1 MGAKG
6 ASQRLRLV
14 VAPWVGDLVLALA
27 LAMVALLSAW
37 GRPGSRLALQVAV
50 PLVLVW
56 RRRAPLAV
64 AGAMSAVLV
73 PHDVLMGDEVTLAG
87 VAALLIVMYSVAA
100 YEQSLTR
107 ALVGGVVL
115 GVAANTD
122 LIVGGLGH
130 DDFWPFRLLFLAGV
144 WLAGW
149 VVHRQRR
156 QVGELTDQAVVLARE
171 REERAAAAVAQER
184 ARLAR
189 ELHDVVA
196 HSVSVMVVQA
206 GAAEQ
211 VLAGDPERARAPLQS
226 IQTTGRQTVVELRRL
241 LGILREGDHE
251 LATAPQPSLGQLDG
265 LVADARDAGV
275 AVSATVEG
283 TPRSLPPSIDLSAY
297 RIVQEGLTNVIKHAG
312 HATAQVLVRYT
323 DHALELQVTDDGPG
337 SPDGPDGPDGESGG
351 HGLLGVRERVALFG
365 GSFQAGNRAEGGFGL
380 RALLPLDEVP
390 R

>member
-14 VAPWVGDLVLALA
+14 VAPWVGDLVLALV
-27 LAMVALLSAW
+27 LALLAVLSAL
-37 GRPGSRLALQVAV
+37 GRPGSQLAIQAAV

-56 RRRAPLAV
+56 RRRAPLA
-64 AGAMSAVLV
+64 AACAMGGVLAL
-73 PHDVLMGDEVTLAG
+73 HDLLWGDEVTLAG
-87 VAALLIVMYSVAA
+87 VAALLIAMYSAA
-100 YEQSLTR
+100 AHEQSR
-107 ALVGGVVL
+107 ARAIVGGVVL

-130 DDFWPFRLLFLAGV
+130 DDFWPFRFVFLAGV

-149 VVHRQRR
+149 VVRHQRR
-156 QVGELTDQAVVLARE
+156 QVGELTYQAVQLARD

-251 LATAPQPSLGQLDG
+251 LATAPQPSLAQLDG
-265 LVADARDAGV
+265 LVAEARNAGV
-275 AVSATVEG
+275 SVSATVEG
-283 TPRSLPPSIDLSAY
+283 TPTPLPPSIDLSAY
-297 RIVQEGLTNVIKHAG
+297 RIVQEGLTNVIKHAA
-312 HATAQVLVRYT
+312 HANAQVRVRYL

-337 SPDGPDGPDGESGG
+337 RPDEESTG

-365 GSFQAGNRAEGGFGL
+365 GTFQAGNRAEGGFGL

>member
-1 MGAKG
+1 MGAK
-6 ASQRLRLV
+6 ATSQRLRLA
-14 VAPWVGDLVLALA
+14 VAPWVGDLALPLALS
-27 LAMVALLSAW
+27 LLGLLSAW
-37 GRPGSRLALQVAV
+37 GRPGSQLAIQAAI
-50 PLVLVW
+50 PLVLVG
-56 RRRAPLAV
+56 RRRAPLLTAL
-64 AGAMSAVLV
+64 AMSVLLA
-73 PHDVLMGDEVTLAG
+73 PHDLVMGDEVTVAG
-87 VAALLIVMYSVAA
+87 IAALLIAMYSVAA
-100 YEQSLTR
+100 YEQSLAR

-122 LIVGGLGH
+122 LIFGALSQ
-130 DDFWPFRLLFLAGV
+130 DEFWPFRLLFLAGA
-144 WLAGW
+144 WLTGR

-156 QVGELTDQAVVLARE
+156 QVGELTHETVVLARD
-171 REERAAAAVAQER
+171 REDRAAAAVAQER

-226 IQTTGRQTVVELRRL
+226 IQATGRQTVVELRRL
-241 LGILREGDHE
+241 LGILREGDQE
-251 LATAPQPSLGQLDG
+251 LATAPQPSLAQLDG
-265 LVADARDAGV
+265 LVADARSAGV
-275 AVSATVEG
+275 SVSAAVEG
-283 TPRSLPPSIDLSAY
+283 TPKPLPPSIDLSAY

-312 HATAQVLVRYT
+312 HANAQVRVRYL

-337 SPDGPDGPDGESGG
+337 QPDGESSG

>member
-1 MGAKG
+1 MGATG

-27 LAMVALLSAW
+27 LSLLALLSAL
-37 GRPGSRLALQVAV
+37 GRPGSQLAIQAAV
-50 PLVLVW
+50 PLTLVW
-56 RRRAPLAV
+56 RRRAPLV
-64 AGAMSAVLV
+64 AACAMGGLLAL
-73 PHDVLMGDEVTLAG
+73 HDLLWGDEVTLAG
-87 VAALLIVMYSVAA
+87 VAALLIALYSVAA
-100 YEQSLTR
+100 YEQSVAKAIL
-107 ALVGGVVL
+107 GGVVL

-130 DDFWPFRLLFLAGV
+130 DDFWPFRFVFLAGV

-149 VVHRQRR
+149 VVRHQRR
-156 QVGELTDQAVVLARE
+156 QVGELTHQAVQLARD

-211 VLAGDPERARAPLQS
+211 VLAGDPERARAPLRS
-226 IQTTGRQTVVELRRL
+226 IQATGRQTVVELRRL
-241 LGILREGDHE
+241 LGILREGDQE
-251 LATAPQPSLGQLDG
+251 LATAPQPSLGQLDE
-265 LVADARDAGV
+265 LLADARGAGV
-275 AVSATVEG
+275 SVSATVEG
-283 TPRSLPPSIDLSAY
+283 TPQPLPPSVDLSAY

-312 HATAQVLVRYT
+312 HANAQVLVRYT

-337 SPDGPDGPDGESGG
+337 RPDGESSG

-365 GSFQAGNRAEGGFGL
+365 GILQAGNRAEGGFGL

>member
-27 LAMVALLSAW
+27 LSLLALLSAW
-37 GRPGSRLALQVAV
+37 GRPASQLAIQAAV
-50 PLVLVW
+50 PMVLVW
-56 RRRAPLAV
+56 RRRAPLLATF
-64 AGAMSAVLV
+64 AMSAVLV
-73 PHDVLMGDEVTLAG
+73 PHDLLMGDEVTLAG
-87 VAALLIVMYSVAA
+87 VATLLIVLYSLAA
-100 YEQSLTR
+100 YEQSLAR

-122 LIVGGLGH
+122 LLVHGLSQ
-130 DDFWPFRLLFLAGV
+130 DAFWPFRLLFLAGA
-144 WLAGW
+144 WLVGR
-149 VVHRQRR
+149 VVHHQRR
-156 QVGELTDQAVVLARE
+156 QVGELTHQAVRLARD

-226 IQTTGRQTVVELRRL
+226 IQATGRQTVVELRRL

-251 LATAPQPSLGQLDG
+251 LATAPQPSLGQLEG
-265 LVADARDAGV
+265 LLADARNAGV
-275 AVSATVEG
+275 AVSATVQG
-283 TPRSLPPSIDLSAY
+283 SPRPLPPSIDLSAY
-297 RIVQEGLTNVIKHAG
+297 RIVQEGLTNVIKHASQ
-312 HATAQVLVRYT
+312 ATAQVLVCYT

-337 SPDGPDGPDGESGG
+337 TPDGESGG

-365 GSFQAGNRAEGGFGL
+365 GTFQAGNRAEGGFGL

>member
-6 ASQRLRLV
+6 ASQRLRLA

-27 LAMVALLSAW
+27 LSLLALLSAL
-37 GRPGSRLALQVAV
+37 GRPGSQLVIQAAV

-56 RRRAPLAV
+56 RRRAPLV
-64 AGAMSAVLV
+64 AAGVMSAVLV
-73 PHDVLMGDEVTLAG
+73 PHDLLMGDEVTLAG
-87 VAALLIVMYSVAA
+87 VATLLIVLYSLAA
-100 YEQSLTR
+100 YEQSVAI

-122 LIVGGLGH
+122 LIVHGLSH
-130 DDFWPFRLLFLAGV
+130 DDFWPFRFAFLAGA
-144 WLAGW
+144 WLVGR
-149 VVHRQRR
+149 VVRRQRR
-156 QVGELTDQAVVLARE
+156 QVGELTHQAVRLARD

-226 IQTTGRQTVVELRRL
+226 IQATGRQTVVELRRL
-241 LGILREGDHE
+241 LGILREGDQE
-251 LATAPQPSLGQLDG
+251 LATAPQPSLAQLDG
-265 LVADARDAGV
+265 LLADARDAGV
-275 AVSATVEG
+275 AVSATVAG
-283 TPRSLPPSIDLSAY
+283 TPRPLPPSIDLSAY
-297 RIVQEGLTNVIKHAG
+297 RIVQEGLTNVIKHAA
-312 HATAQVLVRYT
+312 HATAQVRVCYL

-337 SPDGPDGPDGESGG
+337 SPAGESGG

>member
-1 MGAKG
+1 MGAK
-6 ASQRLRLV
+6 ATSQRLRLA
-14 VAPWVGDLVLALA
+14 VAPWVGDLALPLALS
-27 LAMVALLSAW
+27 LLGLLSAL
-37 GRPGSRLALQVAV
+37 GRPGSQLAIQAAI
-50 PLVLVW
+50 PLVLVG
-56 RRRAPLAV
+56 RRRAPLLTAL
-64 AGAMSAVLV
+64 AMSVVLA
-73 PHDVLMGDEVTLAG
+73 PHDLVMGDEVTLAG
-87 VAALLIVMYSVAA
+87 IAALLIAMYSLAA
-100 YEQSLTR
+100 YEPSLAR

-122 LIVGGLGH
+122 LLVAGLSQ
-130 DDFWPFRLLFLAGV
+130 DDFWPFRFLFLAGA
-144 WLAGW
+144 WLTGR
-149 VVHRQRR
+149 VVHHQRH
-156 QVGELTDQAVVLARE
+156 QVGELTDQAVVLARD
-171 REERAAAAVAQER
+171 REERAVAAVAQER

-241 LGILREGDHE
+241 LGILRQGDHE
-251 LATAPQPSLGQLDG
+251 LATAPQPSLAQLDG
-265 LVADARDAGV
+265 LLEDARHAGV

-283 TPRSLPPSIDLSAY
+283 APRPLPPSIDLSAY
-297 RIVQEGLTNVIKHAG
+297 RILQEGLTNVIKHAA
-312 HATAQVLVRYT
+312 HASAQVRVCYL

-337 SPDGPDGPDGESGG
+337 RPDGPDGEPGG

-365 GSFQAGNRAEGGFGL
+365 GSFQAGNRAQGGFGL

>member
-1 MGAKG
+1 MGAK
-6 ASQRLRLV
+6 ATSQRLRLA
-14 VAPWVGDLVLALA
+14 VAPWVGDLALALA
-27 LAMVALLSAW
+27 LSLLALLSAL
-37 GRPGSRLALQVAV
+37 GRPGSQLAIQAAV

-56 RRRAPLAV
+56 RRRAPLLA
-64 AGAMSAVLV
+64 AGVMSAVLI
-73 PHDVLMGDEVTLAG
+73 PHDLLMGDEVTLAG
-87 VAALLIVMYSVAA
+87 VATLLIVMYSLAA
-100 YEQSLTR
+100 YEQSVAR
-107 ALVGGVVL
+107 ALVGGLVL

-122 LIVGGLGH
+122 LIVNGLSH
-130 DDFWPFRLLFLAGV
+130 DDFWPFRFVFLAGA
-144 WLAGW
+144 WLVGR
-149 VVHRQRR
+149 VVRHQRR
-156 QVGELTDQAVVLARE
+156 QVGELTHQAVRLARD

-251 LATAPQPSLGQLDG
+251 LTTAPQPSLGQLDG
-265 LVADARDAGV
+265 LLADARNAGV

-283 TPRSLPPSIDLSAY
+283 TPRPLPPSIDLSAY
-297 RIVQEGLTNVIKHAG
+297 RIVQEGLTNVIKHAA
-312 HATAQVLVRYT
+312 HANAQVRVRYL

-337 SPDGPDGPDGESGG
+337 SPAGESSG

-380 RALLPLDEVP
+380 RVLLPLDEVP

>member
-6 ASQRLRLV
+6 ASQRLRLG
-14 VAPWVGDLVLALA
+14 VAPWAGDLVLALA
-27 LAMVALLSAW
+27 LSLLALLSAL
-37 GRPGSRLALQVAV
+37 GRPASQLAIQAAV

-56 RRRAPLAV
+56 RRRAPLLA
-64 AGAMSAVLV
+64 AGVMSAVLV

-87 VAALLIVMYSVAA
+87 VATLLIVMYSLAA
-100 YEQSLTR
+100 YEPSVAR

-122 LIVGGLGH
+122 LIVHGVSQ
-130 DDFWPFRLLFLAGV
+130 DDFWPFRFVFLAGA
-144 WLAGW
+144 WLTGR
-149 VVHRQRR
+149 VVHHQRR
-156 QVGELTDQAVVLARE
+156 QFGELTHQAVRLARD

-184 ARLAR
+184 TQLAR

-196 HSVSVMVVQA
+196 HSVSVMVIQA

-251 LATAPQPSLGQLDG
+251 LATAPQPSLAQLDA
-265 LVADARDAGV
+265 LLTDARDAGV

-283 TPRSLPPSIDLSAY
+283 TPRPLPLSIDLSAY
-297 RIVQEGLTNVIKHAG
+297 RIVQEGLTNVIKHAA
-312 HATAQVLVRYT
+312 HATAQVRVRYT

-337 SPDGPDGPDGESGG
+337 RRPDGPDGESGG

>member
-1 MGAKG
+1 MGAK
-6 ASQRLRLV
+6 ASSQRLRLA
-14 VAPWVGDLVLALA
+14 VAPWIGDLVLALA
-27 LAMVALLSAW
+27 LAMVALLAAW
-37 GRPGSRLALQVAV
+37 GRPGPRLALQVAV
-50 PLVLVW
+50 PLLLVW

-64 AGAMSAVLV
+64 AGVMSGVLAL
-73 PHDVLMGDEVTLAG
+73 HDLRWGDEVTLAG
-87 VAALLIVMYSVAA
+87 VAALLIAMYSVAA

-122 LIVGGLGH
+122 LIVGGLSH
-130 DDFWPFRLLFLAGV
+130 DAFWPFRLLFLAGV

-196 HSVSVMVVQA
+196 HSVSVMVIQA

-241 LGILREGDHE
+241 LGILREGDQE

-275 AVSATVEG
+275 AVSALVEG
-283 TPRSLPPSIDLSAY
+283 TPRPLPPSIDLSAY
-297 RIVQEGLTNVIKHAG
+297 RIVQEGLTNVIKHAA
-312 HATAQVLVRYT
+312 HATAQVRVRYT

-337 SPDGPDGPDGESGG
+337 RRPDGPDGESGG

-380 RALLPLDEVP
+380 RALLPLDEVV

>member
-6 ASQRLRLV
+6 ANQRLRFA
-14 VAPWVGDLVLALA
+14 VAPWVGDLALALA
-27 LAMVALLSAW
+27 LSVLALLSAL
-37 GRPGSRLALQVAV
+37 GRPGSQLAIQAAV

-64 AGAMSAVLV
+64 ACAMGGVLAL
-73 PHDVLMGDEVTLAG
+73 HDLLWGDEVTLAG

-100 YEQSLTR
+100 YEQSLAR
-107 ALVGGVVL
+107 ALAGGVVL

-130 DDFWPFRLLFLAGV
+130 DAFWPFRLLFLAGV

-149 VVHRQRR
+149 VVHHQRR

-226 IQTTGRQTVVELRRL
+226 IQATGRQTVVELRRL

-275 AVSATVEG
+275 AVSALVEG
-283 TPRSLPPSIDLSAY
+283 TPRPLPPSIDLSAY
-297 RIVQEGLTNVIKHAG
+297 RIVQEGLTNVIKHAA
-312 HATAQVLVRYT
+312 HATAQVRVRYL
-323 DHALELQVTDDGPG
+323 DHALEVQVTDDGPG
-337 SPDGPDGPDGESGG
+337 RPDGPDGESGG

-380 RALLPLDEVP
+380 RALLPLDEVV

>member
-6 ASQRLRLV
+6 ASQRLRLA

-27 LAMVALLSAW
+27 LAMVAVLAAL
-37 GRPGSRLALQVAV
+37 GRPGPQLAIQVAV

-56 RRRAPLAV
+56 RRRAPLA
-64 AGAMSAVLV
+64 AACAMSGVLA
-73 PHDVLMGDEVTLAG
+73 PHDLLWGDEVTLAG
-87 VAALLIVMYSVAA
+87 VAALLIAMYSVAA
-100 YEQSLTR
+100 YEQLLAR

-130 DDFWPFRLLFLAGV
+130 DAFWPFRLLFLAGV

-156 QVGELTDQAVVLARE
+156 QVGELTDQAVVLARD
-171 REERAAAAVAQER
+171 REERAAAAVVQER

-206 GAAEQ
+206 GAAQQ
-211 VLAGDPERARAPLQS
+211 VLAGDPQRARAPLQS

-241 LGILREGDHE
+241 LGILREGDQE
-251 LATAPQPSLGQLDG
+251 LATAPQPSLAQLDG
-265 LVADARDAGV
+265 LLADARNAGV
-275 AVSATVEG
+275 SVSVSASVEG
-283 TPRSLPPSIDLSAY
+283 TPTPLPPSIDLSAY
-297 RIVQEGLTNVIKHAG
+297 RIVQEGLTNVIKHAA
-312 HATAQVLVRYT
+312 HANAQVLVRYT

-337 SPDGPDGPDGESGG
+337 RPDGESGG

-365 GSFQAGNRAEGGFGL
+365 GTLQAGNRAEGGFGL

-390 R
+390 Q

>member
-1 MGAKG
+1 MGAK
-6 ASQRLRLV
+6 ATSQRLRLA
-14 VAPWVGDLVLALA
+14 VAPWVGDLALALA
-27 LAMVALLSAW
+27 LAAVGLLSAL
-37 GRPGSRLALQVAV
+37 GRPGSQLAVQAAI

-64 AGAMSAVLV
+64 AGVMSAVLV
-73 PHDVLMGDEVTLAG
+73 PHDLLMGDEVTLAG
-87 VAALLIVMYSVAA
+87 VATLLIVMYSVAA

-107 ALVGGVVL
+107 ALVGGLVL

-122 LIVGGLGH
+122 LIVNGLSH
-130 DDFWPFRLLFLAGV
+130 DDFWPFRFAFLAGAWTV
-144 WLAGW
+144 GR
-149 VVHRQRR
+149 VVRHQRR
-156 QVGELTDQAVVLARE
+156 QVGELTHQAVRLARD

-211 VLAGDPERARAPLQS
+211 VLANDPERARAPLQS

-251 LATAPQPSLGQLDG
+251 LGTAPQPSLGQLDG
-265 LVADARDAGV
+265 LVAEARNAGV

-283 TPRSLPPSIDLSAY
+283 TPRPLPPSIDLSAY

-312 HATAQVLVRYT
+312 HANAQVRVRYL
-323 DHALELQVTDDGPG
+323 DHALELQVLDDGPG
-337 SPDGPDGPDGESGG
+337 RPDGESTG

-365 GSFQAGNRAEGGFGL
+365 GTFQAGNRAEGGFGL

>member
-1 MGAKG
+1 MGG
-6 ASQRLRLV
+6 
-14 VAPWVGDLVLALA
+14 VLAL
-27 LAMVALLSAW
+27 
-37 GRPGSRLALQVAV
+37 
-50 PLVLVW
+50 
-56 RRRAPLAV
+56 
-64 AGAMSAVLV
+64 
-73 PHDVLMGDEVTLAG
+73 HDVLWGDEVTLAG
-87 VAALLIVMYSVAA
+87 VAALLIAIYSVAA
-100 YEQSLTR
+100 YEQPLAR
-107 ALVGGVVL
+107 AILGGVVL

-122 LIVGGLGH
+122 LLVGGLGH
-130 DDFWPFRLLFLAGV
+130 DDFWPFRFVFLAGV

-149 VVHRQRR
+149 VVRRQRR
-156 QVGELTDQAVVLARE
+156 QVGELTHQAARLARD

-226 IQTTGRQTVVELRRL
+226 IQATGRQTVVELRRL
-241 LGILREGDHE
+241 LGILREGDQQ

-275 AVSATVEG
+275 AVSAAVEG
-283 TPRSLPPSIDLSAY
+283 TPRPLPPSIDLSAY

-312 HATAQVLVRYT
+312 HANAQVRVRYL

-337 SPDGPDGPDGESGG
+337 RPDGPDGESGG

-365 GSFQAGNRAEGGFGL
+365 GTFQAGNRAEGGFGL
-380 RALLPLDEVP
+380 RALLPLDEVA

>member
-1 MGAKG
+1 MGAK
-6 ASQRLRLV
+6 ATSQRLRLT
-14 VAPWVGDLVLALA
+14 VAPWAGDLGLPLALS
-27 LAMVALLSAW
+27 LLALLSAW
-37 GRPGSRLALQVAV
+37 GRPGSQLAIQAAI
-50 PLVLVW
+50 PLVLLW
-56 RRRAPLAV
+56 RRRAPLLA
-64 AGAMSAVLV
+64 AGVMSAVLV
-73 PHDVLMGDEVTLAG
+73 PHDLLMGDEVTLAG
-87 VAALLIVMYSVAA
+87 VATLLIVMYSLAA
-100 YEQSLTR
+100 YEQSVAR

-122 LIVGGLGH
+122 LIVHGLSH
-130 DDFWPFRLLFLAGV
+130 DDFWPFRFAFLAGA
-144 WLAGW
+144 WLTGW
-149 VVHRQRR
+149 VVRRQRR
-156 QVGELTDQAVVLARE
+156 QVGELTHQAVRLARD

-226 IQTTGRQTVVELRRL
+226 IQATGRQTVVELRRL
-241 LGILREGDHE
+241 LGILREGDQQ
-251 LATAPQPSLGQLDG
+251 LATAPQPSLDQLDG
-265 LVADARDAGV
+265 LLADARNAGV

-283 TPRSLPPSIDLSAY
+283 TPRPLPLSIDLSAY

-312 HATAQVLVRYT
+312 QANAQVRVRYL

-337 SPDGPDGPDGESGG
+337 RPDGEPGG

>member
-1 MGAKG
+1 MSAK
-6 ASQRLRLV
+6 ATSQRLRLAV
-14 VAPWVGDLVLALA
+14 GPWVGDLALALA
-27 LAMVALLSAW
+27 LSLLALLSAW
-37 GRPGSRLALQVAV
+37 GRPGPQLAIQAAV

-56 RRRAPLAV
+56 RRRAPLLA
-64 AGAMSAVLV
+64 AGVMSAVLV
-73 PHDVLMGDEVTLAG
+73 PHDLLMGDEVTVAG
-87 VAALLIVMYSVAA
+87 IATLLIVMYSLAA
-100 YEQSLTR
+100 YEPSVTR

-122 LIVGGLGH
+122 LIVNGLSQ
-130 DDFWPFRLLFLAGV
+130 DAFWPFRLLFLAGA
-144 WLAGW
+144 WLAGR

-156 QVGELTDQAVVLARE
+156 QVGELTHQAVRLARD

-241 LGILREGDHE
+241 LGILREGDQE

-265 LVADARDAGV
+265 LLADARDAGV
-275 AVSATVEG
+275 AVSATVQG
-283 TPRSLPPSIDLSAY
+283 TPRPLPPSIDLSAY
-297 RIVQEGLTNVIKHAG
+297 RIVQEGLTNVIKHAS
-312 HATAQVLVRYT
+312 HANAQVLV
-323 DHALELQVTDDGPG
+323 
-337 SPDGPDGPDGESGG
+337 S
-351 HGLLGVRERVALFG
+351 
-365 GSFQAGNRAEGGFGL
+365 
-380 RALLPLDEVP
+380 
-390 R
+390 

>member
-6 ASQRLRLV
+6 ASQRLRLA
-14 VAPWVGDLVLALA
+14 VAPWVGDLLLALA
-27 LAMVALLSAW
+27 LSLLALLSAL
-37 GRPGSRLALQVAV
+37 GRPGSQLAIQAAV
-50 PLVLVW
+50 PLVLLW
-56 RRRAPLAV
+56 RRRAPLV
-64 AGAMSAVLV
+64 AAGVMSAVLV
-73 PHDVLMGDEVTLAG
+73 PHDLLMGDEVTLAG
-87 VAALLIVMYSVAA
+87 VATLLIVMYSLAA
-100 YEQSLTR
+100 YEQSVAR

-122 LIVGGLGH
+122 LIVNGLSH
-130 DDFWPFRLLFLAGV
+130 DDFWPFRFAFLAGAWTV
-144 WLAGW
+144 GR
-149 VVHRQRR
+149 VVRRQRR
-156 QVGELTDQAVVLARE
+156 QVGELTHQAVRLARD

-241 LGILREGDHE
+241 LGILREGDQE
-251 LATAPQPSLGQLDG
+251 FGTAPQPSLAQLDG
-265 LVADARDAGV
+265 LVADARNAGV

-283 TPRSLPPSIDLSAY
+283 TPRPLPPSIDLSAY

-312 HATAQVLVRYT
+312 HANAQVRVRYL

-337 SPDGPDGPDGESGG
+337 QPDGESSG